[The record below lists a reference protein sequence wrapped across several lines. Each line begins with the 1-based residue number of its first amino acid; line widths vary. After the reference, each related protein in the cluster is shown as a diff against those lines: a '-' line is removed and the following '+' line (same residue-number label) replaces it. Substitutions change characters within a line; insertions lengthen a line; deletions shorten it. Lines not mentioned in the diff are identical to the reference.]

1 MKWKVQITSW
11 SASLSAV
18 ILYLAILSSAMSP
31 GVGGYRYIA
40 PTAPMYKTW
49 TWIRAEIEVKWN
61 AAESDSYP
69 VEIEIEAIDKPNLL
83 TSIMNTLSER
93 KANVEAVTARSRK
106 FESAMIQLVVEIHDV
121 DHLNN
126 VMGALRQVSGVL
138 NVYRANPT

>member
-1 MKWKVQITSW
+1 M
-11 SASLSAV
+11 
-18 ILYLAILSSAMSP
+18 
-31 GVGGYRYIA
+31 
-40 PTAPMYKTW
+40 
-49 TWIRAEIEVKWN
+49 
-61 AAESDSYP
+61 
-69 VEIEIEAIDKPNLL
+69 EIEIEAIDKPNLL

-138 NVYRANPT
+138 NVYRASPT